1 MQIIKGDIPVRK
13 RYVSL
18 IIGGLLMLPL
28 SGMAFG
34 NAADQGQEA
43 PVTPATAIHGTPGN
57 TPGHSDQVK
66 GAAPAGTADGA
77 DGGIHNIAGVQ
88 ANGTDAPNGTPP
100 ACTAHGGL
108 DTVNTNC

>member
-1 MQIIKGDIPVRK
+1 MRIRN
-13 RYVSL
+13 
-18 IIGGLLMLPL
+18 LLVVGALTVGPL
-28 SGMAFG
+28 AAVAGA

-57 TPGHSDQVK
+57 TPGHSDQAY

-77 DGGIHNIAGVQ
+77 DGGIHNIAGVR
-88 ANGTDAPNGTPP
+88 ANGTGAPNGTPP

-108 DTVNTNC
+108 DTVNPNC